1 VEYLGALA
9 LVMQARK
16 LTITCGA
23 TQKEEHGVTV
33 VFCSCSLVR
42 VLRVSFGL
50 FVLNADGPD
59 YLGFDS
65 PAPHGN

>member
-1 VEYLGALA
+1 
-9 LVMQARK
+9 MQARK

-23 TQKEEHGVTV
+23 TQKKEHGVIV
-33 VFCSCSLVR
+33 VVCFCPFVR

-59 YLGFDS
+59 YLGFDATAS
-65 PAPHGN
+65 HGS